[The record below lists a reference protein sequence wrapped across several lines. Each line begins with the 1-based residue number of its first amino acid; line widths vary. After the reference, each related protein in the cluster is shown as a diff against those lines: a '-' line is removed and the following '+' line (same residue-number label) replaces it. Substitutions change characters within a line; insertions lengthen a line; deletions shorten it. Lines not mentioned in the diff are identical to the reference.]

1 MSSQEKRSD
10 LSCSYI
16 RNDSTSCPNEAD
28 ESGLCYWHNPKAD
41 KANAF
46 LKEELEKYLQTSTN
60 LEGFQLANADL
71 HGIKLMIHG
80 KKEGVNLS
88 HADLYRADLS
98 HAHLFHINLS
108 HSSLMKA
115 NLSESNLNLAN
126 LESSNMLGTIF
137 SHTKIEHVHW
147 GKSIIQ
153 EREAFKQHKAGNME
167 ESADF
172 FEQGEE
178 VYRNLRKL
186 SESRGHFE
194 HAGYFFHKE
203 MVMRRYQMKTFSFE
217 RMISKLVDLFCGYG
231 EKPINVIFFS
241 LSVIFISAILFFFV
255 GIQNAGEFAV
265 FSTNNSLMMNLMH
278 FFNALYFSVVTFT
291 TLGYGDISP
300 LGFSRLIAASEAFVG
315 SFTLALFVVVFV
327 KKMTR

>member
-1 MSSQEKRSD
+1 MACKYRYKD
-10 LSCSYI
+10 H
-16 RNDSTSCPNEAD
+16 NHCPNEAD
-28 ESGLCYWHNPKAD
+28 ESGLCFWHNPKAD
-41 KANAF
+41 KGNVF
-46 LKEELEKYLQTSTN
+46 VKDELQKYLESSTN
-60 LEGFQLANADL
+60 LEGFQLSNADL
-71 HGIKLMIHG
+71 HGIKLMVSG

-88 HADLYRADLS
+88 HADLYRTNLS
-98 HAHLFHINLS
+98 DAHLFHINLA

-115 NLSESNLNLAN
+115 DFSRANLNLAN
-126 LESSNMLGTIF
+126 LEDANMLGTVF
-137 SHTKIEHVHW
+137 SHTKIEHIQW
-147 GKSIIQ
+147 GKDVIQ
-153 EREAFKQHKAGNME
+153 ERRALQVYKEENTRENSKENNEAL
-167 ESADF
+167 DY
-172 FEQGEE
+172 FEQAEE

-203 MVMRRYQMKTFSFE
+203 MVMRRFQLKPFSFA
-217 RMISKLVDLFCGYG
+217 RVISKLVDLFCGYG

-241 LSVIFISAILFFFV
+241 LSVIFFSAILFFIM
-255 GIQNAGEFAV
+255 GIQNGNELSV
-265 FSTNNSLMMNLMH
+265 ISLNKGILENTLI

-300 LGFSRLIAASEAFVG
+300 IGFSRAIAATEAFVG

>member
-1 MSSQEKRSD
+1 MSCKYKYKDHSQ
-10 LSCSYI
+10 CG
-16 RNDSTSCPNEAD
+16 NEAD
-28 ESGLCYWHNPKAD
+28 DSGLCYWHNPKAN
-41 KANAF
+41 KANSF
-46 LKEELEKYLQTSTN
+46 VREELEKYLEKSTN

-71 HGIKLMIHG
+71 HGIKLMVKG

-88 HADLYRADLS
+88 YADLYHADLS
-98 HAHLFHINLS
+98 NAHLFHINLS

-115 NLSESNLNLAN
+115 DLSETNLNLGN
-126 LESSNMLGTIF
+126 LENCNMLGTIF

-147 GKSIIQ
+147 GKDVIQ
-153 EREAFKQHKAGNME
+153 ERKALQAYKKRHLE
-167 ESADF
+167 ESMDF

-203 MVMRRYQMKTFSFE
+203 MVMRRYQMKPFSFE
-217 RMISKLVDLFCGYG
+217 RMLSRLVDLFCGYG

-241 LSVIFISAILFFFV
+241 LFVIFSSAVLFFFA
-255 GIQNAGEFAV
+255 GIQNAGELAA
-265 FSTNNSLMMNLMH
+265 FSLDNTAFVNTMH
-278 FFNALYFSVVTFT
+278 FLNSLYFSVVTFT

-300 LGFSRLIAASEAFVG
+300 LGFSRLIAATEAFIG

>member
-1 MSSQEKRSD
+1 M
-10 LSCSYI
+10 SCSYI
-16 RNDSTSCPNEAD
+16 SKDGNNCINKIDDNS
-28 ESGLCYWHNPKAD
+28 LCYWHNPKAD

-46 LKEELEKYLQTSTN
+46 VKEELEKYLETSSN
-60 LEGFQLANADL
+60 LEGFQLSHADL
-71 HGIKLMIHG
+71 HGIKLMVKG

-88 HADLYRADLS
+88 YADLYHADLS
-98 HAHLFHINLS
+98 NSHLFHINLS
-108 HSSLMKA
+108 YTSLMKA
-115 NLSESNLNLAN
+115 DLSEANLNLGN
-126 LESSNMLGTIF
+126 LENCNMLGTIF
-137 SHTKIEHVHW
+137 SHTKIEHVYW
-147 GKSIIQ
+147 GKNIVQ
-153 EREAFKQHKAGNME
+153 EREAFKEYKAKHLE
-167 ESADF
+167 QSADF

-203 MVMRRYQMKTFSFE
+203 MVMRRYQMKPFSFE
-217 RMISKLVDLFCGYG
+217 RSISTMVDLFCGYG

-241 LSVIFISAILFFFV
+241 LSIILTSAVLFFFV
-255 GIQNAGEFAV
+255 GIQNAGEFAA
-265 FSTNNSLMMNLMH
+265 FNISHPLMINVMH

-300 LGFSRLIAASEAFVG
+300 LGFSRLIAATEAFIG

>member
-1 MSSQEKRSD
+1 MSCKYKYKDQSHCE
-10 LSCSYI
+10 
-16 RNDSTSCPNEAD
+16 NEVD
-28 ESGLCYWHNPKAD
+28 EDGLCYWHNPKANKGNVFVKD
-41 KANAF
+41 
-46 LKEELEKYLQTSTN
+46 ELEKYLLTSTN
-60 LEGFQLANADL
+60 LEGFKLANADL
-71 HGIKLMIHG
+71 HGIKLMVKG

-88 HADLYRADLS
+88 YADLYHADLS
-98 HAHLFHINLS
+98 NTHLFHINLS

-115 NLSESNLNLAN
+115 DLSEANLNLAN
-126 LESSNMLGTIF
+126 LEDCNMLGTIF
-137 SHTKIEHVHW
+137 SHTKIEHIHW
-147 GKSIIQ
+147 GKGIIQ
-153 EREAFKQHKAGNME
+153 EREAFKEFKKRHME
-167 ESADF
+167 ESMDF

-203 MVMRRYQMKTFSFE
+203 MVMRRYQMKPFSFE
-217 RMISKLVDLFCGYG
+217 RMISRLVDLFCGYG

-241 LSVIFISAILFFFV
+241 LCIILTSAVLFFFV
-255 GIQNAGEFAV
+255 GIQNEGEFTA
-265 FSTNNSLMMNLMH
+265 FTLENSFFVNIMH
-278 FFNALYFSVVTFT
+278 FFNSLYFSVVTFT

-300 LGFSRLIAASEAFVG
+300 IGFSRLIAATEAFIG

>member
-1 MSSQEKRSD
+1 MSCKYKYKEQ
-10 LSCSYI
+10 SY
-16 RNDSTSCPNEAD
+16 CHNETD
-28 ESGLCYWHNPKAD
+28 GSGLCFWHNPKAD
-41 KANAF
+41 KCNSF
-46 LKEELEKYLQTSTN
+46 VKEELEEYLKTSTN
-60 LEGFQLANADL
+60 MEGFQLANADL
-71 HGIKLMIHG
+71 HGIKLMIPG

-88 HADLYRADLS
+88 YADLYRANLS
-98 HAHLFHINLS
+98 DAHLFHINLS

-115 NLSESNLNLAN
+115 NLSEANLNLAN
-126 LESSNMLGTIF
+126 LENANMLGTIF
-137 SHTKIEHVHW
+137 SHTKIEHVKW
-147 GKSIIQ
+147 GKVIVQ
-153 EREAFKQHKAGNME
+153 EKKALSAHKQKHKDM
-167 ESADF
+167 SLDY

-203 MVMRRYQMKTFSFE
+203 MVLRRYQLKPYSFK
-217 RMISKLVDLFCGYG
+217 RIISFFVDLFCGYG

-241 LSVIFISAILFFFV
+241 LFVILTSAILFFFV
-255 GIQNAGEFAV
+255 GIQNAGELAV
-265 FSTNNSLMMNLMH
+265 FSFNHTALENTRHFLNS
-278 FFNALYFSVVTFT
+278 LYFSVVTFT

-300 LGFSRLIAASEAFVG
+300 LGFSRLIAATEAFVG